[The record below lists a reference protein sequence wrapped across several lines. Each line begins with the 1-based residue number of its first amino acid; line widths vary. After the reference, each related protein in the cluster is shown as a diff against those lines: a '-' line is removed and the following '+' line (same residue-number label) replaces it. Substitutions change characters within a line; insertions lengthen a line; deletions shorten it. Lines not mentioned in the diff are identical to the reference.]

1 MNKKSTLLAAAL
13 MAVSSLTVSAAE
25 ITPDQCEKGHYYY
38 LKTSDNEYLSL
49 DGIRADSLI
58 IKKLGDFDDTKIAN
72 RDSALW
78 EITAIKTAKS
88 DITYYQV
95 KNKKTKAILSFDPTS
110 ENTASILAEGASKWV
125 ISKNGFYA
133 VYGDNAEKLYLAK
146 TTQVEEAGDDQLQ
159 GLVLSESGLTFG
171 LEIAKAAPVLSA
183 EAINAGFNSFK
194 FAFGDQFEDNIFEGK
209 ELVAVDGEEEGYVKL
224 QVKGQEQEDEKDLF
238 LGIDTTSLGLTGAKG
253 AYGAVFALDS
263 TYEKSEIHS
272 VGNKGFQQ
280 FKFTKYLKNDSL
292 AIEVLAAP
300 NLTDKGTIVSNVPV
314 VYTTFNNKKYLTVG
328 GENQGVDVFFAVK
341 QSTPASI
348 AKSGVYF
355 LKSASKEK
363 NGGKYIKGYNQKTK
377 EIETMEGTPSVY
389 LAEGQ
394 WYVKAGAG
402 LYDGMYS
409 IVDRATNSNI
419 LMKGEVFAVKDM
431 PNTYTLGASGDS
443 ITFEYQKDVDL
454 NNKYLGSA
462 YYSKEDLAN
471 KGYVLNLIP
480 NGMNESELYVID
492 SESRLQ
498 IKTAEMSDAVTFKLE
513 PAETTVVGGAK
524 SLQDTISRVSY
535 KLVSRFDET
544 YVGQKAGST
553 KFALGEAVTKFQF
566 LSASTGDK
574 YAMKIVDKDKYVSSD
589 AGTSDMQESSDVVY
603 FKLQEVEAPKYA
615 TFETGHKRFTSD
627 AKSLTMNTLNMF
639 AELKVEGQEILKSTY
654 EKDNFSLK
662 LIKSKASTPEM
673 PLYFITTVM
682 ANDVAKAEVEQTRYY
697 MVPGRDSASVAG
709 NEDKY
714 MFDDKYRVHF
724 IAGDDIENMKDATK
738 NPALFALKVTESGN
752 YLLES
757 YQEMNLS
764 DEEKEKAAAV
774 PYVGISNNVVV
785 MSNKGIEFSLADAPS
800 PVANESI
807 EAPTPTTIKVI
818 GGNGEFQIRN
828 AGGKKVTL
836 SNILGQTIGSRFISS
851 DNESVQTARGVVIVS
866 VEGDKA
872 YKVIVK

>member
-1 MNKKSTLLAAAL
+1 MNKKSTLLAAVL
-13 MAVSSLTVSAAE
+13 MAVSSLTVSAAG
-25 ITPDQCEKGHYYY
+25 ITPDKCEKGNYYY
-38 LKTSDNEYLSL
+38 LLTGTDKYLSL
-49 DGIRADSLI
+49 DGLKADSVITKALG
-58 IKKLGDFDDTKIAN
+58 KLDETTIAH

-78 EITAIKTAKS
+78 EITKMNVSGS
-88 DITYYQV
+88 DAVYYQI

-110 ENTASILAEGASKWV
+110 KEPVLNEGANKWV
-125 ISKNGFYA
+125 ITSSVFYA
-133 VYGDNAEKLYLAK
+133 VYGDNEDKKLYLKNDSKGIIFQEEGGDVFSVTKTDAK
-146 TTQVEEAGDDQLQ
+146 VQL
-159 GLVLSESGLTFG
+159 
-171 LEIAKAAPVLSA
+171 KA
-183 EAINAGFNSFK
+183 EDINPNFASFK

-224 QVKGQEQEDEKDLF
+224 QVKGQDQEDEKDLF

-409 IVDRATNSNI
+409 IVDRATDSNI

-443 ITFEYQKDVDL
+443 ITLEYQKDVDL

-480 NGMNESELYVID
+480 NGMDESELYVID

-513 PAETTVVGGAK
+513 PVETTVVGGAK

-544 YVGQKAGST
+544 YVGQKAEST
-553 KFALGEAVTKFQF
+553 KFTLGEDITEFQF

-615 TFETGHKRFTSD
+615 AFETGHKRFTSD

-682 ANDVAKAEVEQTRYY
+682 TNDVAKAEVEQTRYY

-764 DEEKEKAAAV
+764 DEEKADAAAV

-807 EAPTPTTIKVI
+807 EAPTTIKVI

-828 AGGKKVTL
+828 AGGKKVIL